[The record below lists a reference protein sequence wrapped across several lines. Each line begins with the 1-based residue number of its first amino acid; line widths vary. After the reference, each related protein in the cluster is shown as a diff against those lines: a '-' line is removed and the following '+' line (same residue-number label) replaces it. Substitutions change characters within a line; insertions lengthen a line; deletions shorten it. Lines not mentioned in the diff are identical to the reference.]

1 MSVLT
6 SILLFIVGIGMI
18 AGFLILWRAEQERQE
33 RELLVFQRLRRLRT
47 DQRLLDWSGEEAGIL
62 DLLPNWIPDF
72 VRVRVARAD
81 INPSP
86 STVMVAA
93 GFVGS
98 LLFLLVFV
106 AGFIFALICLL
117 SILAI
122 MWLVL
127 ELIAARRLA
136 EFRETLPG
144 YFDRVRQLLLIGNT
158 LQQALG
164 RAMNV
169 ASDPSKRYLDP
180 MVRRIDHGATVAEA
194 VGWLAVRI
202 DVPELHMFH
211 TAIDTNLRYGGR
223 ITDILGN
230 LIGLLKDQDRVRREL
245 AATTSETRGS
255 ATVLTALPFVI
266 SIGFAIINPGY
277 ISFFF
282 TEPAGHMLFGVAV
295 GLVLIGAVLL
305 RRMMRQGGV
314 M

>member
-1 MSVLT
+1 MTILS
-6 SILLFIVGIGMI
+6 SILLFFTGFGLIGLLYWM
-18 AGFLILWRAEQERQE
+18 WRLEQERHA
-33 RELLVFQRLRRLRT
+33 LDLHVAQRLRRLRT
-47 DQRLLDWSGEEAGIL
+47 DQKLLDWSGDEGGPF
-62 DLLPNWIPDF
+62 DFLPHWLPDF
-72 VRVRVARAD
+72 VKIRIARAD
-81 INPSP
+81 IQIAPGA
-86 STVMVAA
+86 MVAA
-93 GFVGS
+93 AGFGGS
-98 LLFLLVFV
+98 LIILLAFV
-106 AGFIFALICLL
+106 VGIIFALVCLVT
-117 SILAI
+117 ILAVLMI
-122 MWLVL
+122 IL
-127 ELIAARRLA
+127 ELLAARRLA

-144 YFDRVRQLLLIGNT
+144 YFERVRQLLLIGNT

-164 RAMNV
+164 RAMGA
-169 ASDPSKRYLDP
+169 ASEPSKRYLDP
-180 MVRRIDHGATVAEA
+180 MVRRVDHGATVAEA

-245 AATTSETRGS
+245 SAATSETRGS

-266 SIGFAIINPGY
+266 GGGFAIINPAY

-282 TEPAGHMLFGVAV
+282 VESTGHLLFGIAA
-295 GLVLIGAVLL
+295 GLVVFGSFIL